1 MFGLSSAAF
10 IAKLS
15 CKEGKASDG
24 ETFCRFLLRLQSCLM
39 SAAVKKI
46 D

>member
-15 CKEGKASDG
+15 CKEGKASNG
-24 ETFCRFLLRLQSCLM
+24 ETASRFFFYCDFNH
-39 SAAVKKI
+39 V
-46 D
+46 